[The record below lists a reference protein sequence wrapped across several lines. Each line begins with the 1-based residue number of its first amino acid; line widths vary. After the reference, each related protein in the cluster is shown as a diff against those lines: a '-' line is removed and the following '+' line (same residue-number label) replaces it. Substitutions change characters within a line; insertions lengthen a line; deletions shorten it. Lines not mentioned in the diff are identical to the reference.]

1 MILALVDVARQKKAF
16 EREKQYWN
24 TYHCLNCA
32 QSFQGRLYGK
42 YCKNRFCTLCLCIRK
57 ADILN
62 RYLPVLKKWKEAY
75 FVKLTVKA
83 IPAKWLRSVIKHLIK
98 GLQRIIDKYRKRN
111 QRRKGIKLIGIRSLE
126 CNFNP
131 EK

>member
-75 FVKLTVKA
+75 FVTLTVKA